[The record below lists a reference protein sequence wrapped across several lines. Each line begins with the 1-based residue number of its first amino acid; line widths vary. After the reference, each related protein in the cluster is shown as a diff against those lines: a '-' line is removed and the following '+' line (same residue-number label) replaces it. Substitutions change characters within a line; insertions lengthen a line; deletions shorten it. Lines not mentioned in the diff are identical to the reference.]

1 MDVLSCILTNRIPPT
16 KVMMSESG
24 LPRENSDTVLSR
36 VYGVCLRIMM
46 PWTGGRSICG
56 RLSCSRFQRLLQL
69 LTYLSD
75 AVSCAI
81 FSAVYY
87 QEQIVGI
94 PKQEK
99 EEIGELPKL
108 HKIHWHF
115 RKLFTGRLQHVTINL
130 SLSQPIV
137 HMLKPQLWR
146 HVTCR
151 DNLNA
156 RGAINR
162 LSTSFLTS
170 IFPPPNTHISGISE
184 HLNSDT
190 TTHTS

>member
-81 FSAVYY
+81 FSAASIIKSRLLAF
-87 QEQIVGI
+87 QN
-94 PKQEK
+94 K
-99 EEIGELPKL
+99 
-108 HKIHWHF
+108 
-115 RKLFTGRLQHVTINL
+115 RKRRSASCRNYIKSTGTFGNS
-130 SLSQPIV
+130 SLAG
-137 HMLKPQLWR
+137 
-146 HVTCR
+146 C
-151 DNLNA
+151 
-156 RGAINR
+156 
-162 LSTSFLTS
+162 ST
-170 IFPPPNTHISGISE
+170 
-184 HLNSDT
+184 
-190 TTHTS
+190 